1 MCVSEKLKDAR
12 NKVIDAC
19 KDEGKTGRALRTC
32 VSEKL
37 KSAEELDLTLEDSQP
52 TTMSQLAYGYVK
64 KAVDKAQKHNRKT
77 WQNRKFDVEKHK
89 EIAAKRKEEID
100 AMRKK
105 ANEARNK
112 ATDACKDEGKTG
124 RALTMCV
131 SEKLKDARN
140 KVIDACKDEGKT
152 GRALRTCVSEKLKS

>member
-89 EIAAKRKEEID
+89 EIAAKSVEKHKEIAAKRKEEI
-100 AMRKK
+100 
-105 ANEARNK
+105 EARNK

-124 RALTMCV
+124 RVLTMCV

-152 GRALRTCVSEKLKS
+152 GRALRTC